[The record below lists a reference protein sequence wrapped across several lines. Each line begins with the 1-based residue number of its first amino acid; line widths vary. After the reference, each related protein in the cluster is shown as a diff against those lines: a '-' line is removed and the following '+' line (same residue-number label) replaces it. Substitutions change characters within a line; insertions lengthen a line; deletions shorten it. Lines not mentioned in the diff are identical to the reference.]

1 MEGVSLAMLPV
12 MEEAM
17 EPVLMAMLP
26 LEAAVGTSV
35 RETPAA
41 AQREE
46 TAGARPEV
54 GLLDYGDLGDD
65 VNWWGTYWR
74 SRSPRS
80 ARVRK

>member
-1 MEGVSLAMLPV
+1 MARAPMATPLPAAAFSVCSGREPDSEPEVMEGVSLAMLPV

-46 TAGARPEV
+46 TAGARPKV
-54 GLLDYGDLGDD
+54 
-65 VNWWGTYWR
+65 
-74 SRSPRS
+74 
-80 ARVRK
+80 